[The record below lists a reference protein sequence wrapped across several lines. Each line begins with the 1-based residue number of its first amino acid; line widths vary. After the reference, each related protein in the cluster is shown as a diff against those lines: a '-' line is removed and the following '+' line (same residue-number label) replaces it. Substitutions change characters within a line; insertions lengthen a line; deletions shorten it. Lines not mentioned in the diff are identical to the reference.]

1 MVLMSLK
8 AIITTF
14 PIKRGLQ
21 VNNFQKVKFLTD
33 FSTQQYC
40 HVEFPFKFFYKGQ
53 LISKCHFGVFKF
65 LQKNEQSPFEI
76 K

>member
-1 MVLMSLK
+1 MGLMSLK

-21 VNNFQKVKFLTD
+21 VNNFQKVKILTD

-40 HVEFPFKFFYKGQ
+40 HVEFPFKFCDKMVNKMD
-53 LISKCHFGVFKF
+53 LLKLMIEHVHKTC
-65 LQKNEQSPFEI
+65 
-76 K
+76 